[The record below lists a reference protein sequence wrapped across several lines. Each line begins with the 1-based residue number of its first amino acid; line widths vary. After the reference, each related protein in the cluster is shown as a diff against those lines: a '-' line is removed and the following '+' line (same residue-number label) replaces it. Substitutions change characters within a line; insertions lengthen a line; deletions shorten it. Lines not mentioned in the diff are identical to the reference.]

1 MNRKSDYLKKETLY
15 SFERIATLSKKDNKS
30 GRKRPRA
37 IMHDIREEHKIGM
50 HVTLVYHPY
59 KLIYHAE
66 QVPENETS
74 GCRGKHMKT
83 IPIIVIQILMVIIFH
98 LIST

>member
-1 MNRKSDYLKKETLY
+1 
-15 SFERIATLSKKDNKS
+15 
-30 GRKRPRA
+30 
-37 IMHDIREEHKIGM
+37 MHYIREEHKIGM

-74 GCRGKHMKT
+74 GCRGKLAYEDY
-83 IPIIVIQILMVIIFH
+83 Q
-98 LIST
+98 